1 MASASSCEAAV
12 CVPEANIPM
21 EAGEMAQQ
29 PGALVAGAED
39 PG

>member
-1 MASASSCEAAV
+1 MG
-12 CVPEANIPM
+12 PEANIPM
-21 EAGEMAQQ
+21 VAGEMAQQ

>member
-1 MASASSCEAAV
+1 M
-12 CVPEANIPM
+12 VPEAKIPM
-21 EAGEMAQQ
+21 VAGEMAQQ